1 MWLFVWDSSPFF
13 CVCVCVFI
21 FLFLKIII
29 MSSSIKTRPIK
40 TQQRPADGKA
50 SLCWNPRPGLMD
62 TELLWLRYGLS
73 HTEGCLWC
81 TISDILYLEND
92 LKWELPP
99 LSTRLYTIQF
109 APVVCEFSSLQISC
123 ESDFYTPEFKSCHHI
138 VMMLSDHCRG
148 FCLFLFFFMRWK
160 ESRSSEQKC
169 NHAFAAA
176 IFEMM

>member
-1 MWLFVWDSSPFF
+1 MAAIWTFD
-13 CVCVCVFI
+13 
-21 FLFLKIII
+21 
-29 MSSSIKTRPIK
+29 
-40 TQQRPADGKA
+40 
-50 SLCWNPRPGLMD
+50 
-62 TELLWLRYGLS
+62 
-73 HTEGCLWC
+73 TEGCLWC

-99 LSTRLYTIQF
+99 LSIRLYTIQF

-123 ESDFYTPEFKSCHHI
+123 ESDFYMPEFKSCHHI
-138 VMMLSDHCRG
+138 VMTLSDHCRVV
-148 FCLFLFFFMRWK
+148 FFSRLFFFMSWK